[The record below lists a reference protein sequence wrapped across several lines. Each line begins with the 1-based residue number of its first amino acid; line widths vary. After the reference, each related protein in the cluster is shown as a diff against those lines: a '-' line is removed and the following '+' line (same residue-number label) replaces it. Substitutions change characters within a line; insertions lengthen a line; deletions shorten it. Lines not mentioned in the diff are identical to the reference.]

1 MNLHGVVVN
10 VTDLKRSI
18 DFYCEVLGFTV
29 ITQAEQLAAV
39 STSGGDDAQV
49 IVLREF
55 GSSPLQGGRHIGL
68 RAFVMEAETSE
79 QLERIASDL
88 EARKLFVNRREQ
100 SDWTAVVGRDPD
112 GVSVVVAWHP
122 GGGGPAIRGK
132 DKMPDAFLYSVG
144 E

>member
-18 DFYCEVLGFTV
+18 DFYCEVLGLTLL
-29 ITQAEQLAAV
+29 TQAEQLAAV
-39 STSGGDDAQV
+39 STSESDDAQV

-55 GSSPLQGGRHIGL
+55 GHSPLVGGRHIGL
-68 RAFVMEAETSE
+68 RTFIMEAASSE
-79 QLERIASDL
+79 QLDRLESDL

-100 SDWTAVVGRDPD
+100 DDWTAVVGRDPD

-122 GGGGPAIRGK
+122 GGGGPITRGK

>member
-18 DFYCEVLGFTV
+18 DFYCEVLGLTLL
-29 ITQAEQLAAV
+29 TQAEELAAV
-39 STSGGDDAQV
+39 STSGSDDGQV

-55 GSSPLQGGRHIGL
+55 GHSPLEGGGHIGL
-68 RAFVMEAETSE
+68 RAFVMEAESSE

-88 EARKLFVNRREQ
+88 EARKLYVNRRVQ

-122 GGGGPAIRGK
+122 GGGGPARGGN
-132 DKMPDAFLYSVG
+132 KMPDAFLYSVG